1 MYFIARASEHPF
13 HKTLGC
19 SLRTVHPELFR
30 CRWLQLSCSHMVFG
44 SRGALLSLIASVVAN
59 ADPAQS
65 FALDPLALYFAGN
78 RLFGFALLDS
88 ADSLCVRNPS
98 PHGWLVCGSG
108 TWEIGR
114 AHV

>member
-1 MYFIARASEHPF
+1 
-13 HKTLGC
+13 
-19 SLRTVHPELFR
+19 
-30 CRWLQLSCSHMVFG
+30 MVFG

-88 ADSLCVRNPS
+88 ADSLCVGNPS
-98 PHGWLVCGSG
+98 PHGWLDCWRGPRVPLSLPEEGLSMVEGAFRSVSPCRLYCAPPVPHSRM
-108 TWEIGR
+108 TRR
-114 AHV
+114 ATCST

>member
-1 MYFIARASEHPF
+1 
-13 HKTLGC
+13 
-19 SLRTVHPELFR
+19 
-30 CRWLQLSCSHMVFG
+30 MVFG

-88 ADSLCVRNPS
+88 ADSLCVGNPS

-108 TWEIGR
+108 TWVPLSLQEEGLSMVDGALR
-114 AHV
+114 SDYLCVLYCARLCAPA